1 MPWRH
6 CIMPPTVKG
15 KYERNQMVVGGGA
28 PHIAPLTKI
37 VNFLFFCFRWTDQ
50 LNFLSNR
57 RECEW
62 SDTTIAN
69 EARGV
74 VCGEGDDSES
84 PVKILLGMSSTMCSP
99 ITRYIHSL
107 KPGNIST
114 KNNNSWNAP
123 HSLVP
128 LFTDNNTLIGSLPDE
143 LGRLTDVQTMNFGAN
158 IGLSGSIPSTIS
170 SMTNLSE
177 LELYECDLQGTIP
190 WSAFHPS
197 LST

>member
-57 RECEW
+57 RECDW

-69 EARGV
+69 ETRGV

-84 PVKILLGMSSTMCSP
+84 PVKILLGMSSTICSP
-99 ITRYIHSL
+99 SYALHSFPETWSRFNKEQQL
-107 KPGNIST
+107 MEC
-114 KNNNSWNAP
+114 A
-123 HSLVP
+123 
-128 LFTDNNTLIGSLPDE
+128 TLSRP
-143 LGRLTDVQTMNFGAN
+143 T
-158 IGLSGSIPSTIS
+158 LSR
-170 SMTNLSE
+170 
-177 LELYECDLQGTIP
+177 QQ
-190 WSAFHPS
+190 
-197 LST
+197 